1 MSDFLTGLFCQRC
14 EERLHW
20 MREEWRVEVSLDA
33 DGYVGGV
40 RMHAFCIRCGNQYD
54 GYVAVGKRPEQ
65 WTEVSELGKQTVAR
79 ETMLRPPLAVR
90 EQEEL
95 P

>member
-14 EERLHW
+14 GERLHW
-20 MREEWRVEVSLDA
+20 MREEWRLRVSLDA

-40 RMHAFCIRCGNQYD
+40 GVHAFCIRCGNQYD

-65 WTEVSELGKQTVAR
+65 WTEQSPAGKRTVAR

-95 P
+95 S